1 LTEGLG
7 SVLDASAL
15 LALALAEP
23 GADVVAGVLRG
34 SACSAVNWS
43 EFSQKAAQ
51 RGIDVRRART
61 YAVSAGVT
69 IVPFDREDAE
79 AAALLWERARRV
91 GLSLGDRACLALAL
105 RLGAPA
111 YTADR
116 SWVTLGLTIDV
127 RAIR

>member
-1 LTEGLG
+1 MPIVRERFRGI
-7 SVLDASAL
+7 SR
-15 LALALAEP
+15 LAFYLV

-79 AAALLWERARRV
+79 EAALLWEQARRV
-91 GLSLGDRACLALAL
+91 GLSLGDRACLALAMRL
-105 RLGAPA
+105 RAPV

-116 SWVTLGLTIDV
+116 SWAGLGLTADV
-127 RAIR
+127 RTIR